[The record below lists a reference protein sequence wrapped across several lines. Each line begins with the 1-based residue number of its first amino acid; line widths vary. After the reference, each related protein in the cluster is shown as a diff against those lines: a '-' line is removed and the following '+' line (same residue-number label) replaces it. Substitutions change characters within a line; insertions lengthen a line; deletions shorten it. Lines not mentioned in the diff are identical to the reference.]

1 MEHEPLDLCSP
12 FVTYLYNRKEDKRG
26 CSLLVFQHT
35 HKKTGGKLETDFDI
49 FTLILLFPL
58 PLGNKP
64 FENTVGKGEFAG
76 NEQFLLFPQCFFT
89 HLDNFRPFS
98 SNLKLSSAHSFS
110 LEESKICCLV
120 MDYISCNGI
129 ILVHELNSLPN
140 NKILDKSKLK
150 AFADNNIISAKM
162 MIFVSDR
169 VENIV
174 GKEKM
179 LVTSIFS
186 YSHNVFKRILSL
198 GH

>member
-1 MEHEPLDLCSP
+1 M
-12 FVTYLYNRKEDKRG
+12 
-26 CSLLVFQHT
+26 
-35 HKKTGGKLETDFDI
+35 
-49 FTLILLFPL
+49 

-64 FENTVGKGEFAG
+64 FENTVGKGEFAC

-110 LEESKICCLV
+110 LEESKICRLV
-120 MDYISCNGI
+120 MDYINCNGI
-129 ILVHELNSLPN
+129 ILVHDD
-140 NKILDKSKLK
+140 KILDKSKLK

-174 GKEKM
+174 GKGKM

-186 YSHNVFKRILSL
+186 FSHNVFKRILSL